1 MIQNSTHQVRK
12 LSVALA
18 AFCLSLLSSG
28 VEASLV
34 RSKKADPRE
43 AYAVSALPDGA
54 SIIKNK
60 HTSWLKRVAQQVEGK
75 VTDETGQGLP
85 GVTVMV
91 KNANIGAV
99 TDVNGLYKLT
109 IPDGIENPML
119 VFSFVGYIMQEIA
132 VGNQSIIN
140 VKMREDLEQLE
151 EVVVVGYGQQKKA
164 TVTGSVSTIGGK
176 EIIQTPVTNVSN
188 SLAGR
193 LPGLTAVTRS
203 GEPGADGSTIRIR
216 GANTLGNNDA
226 LVVVDGIPGRSL
238 DRIDPN
244 TIESITVLKDASAA
258 IYGAQA
264 ANGVILITTK
274 RGKVGKPVISLNHDQ
289 GWGRPTR
296 LPDMANSA
304 QYAEMLNEIDLY
316 RGRTPRYSDENI
328 QKFGDGSDPWN
339 YPNTDWFAEVLKP
352 WSAQNN
358 TNMQISGGSENLRYL
373 VALGRR
379 FQDGYY
385 KHSATNYSQYDFR
398 SNLDGK
404 LSDHISIG
412 VDLAG
417 RQENRNY
424 PTRGAGSIFWMVM
437 RGKPHMHAY
446 WPDGTPGP
454 DIEYGDNPAVISTDA
469 TGYDREK
476 RYILNSTLK
485 LDIKIPWVEG
495 LSFNSNAGIDKDFR
509 FRKRFET
516 PWYLYNWDGQSRDAE
531 GNPILEKGK
540 KGFSDPRLLQAME
553 DHQNILLNAMINYER
568 NLGVHA
574 LKFLVGTERRS
585 GQGDRFSAYR
595 RYFAS
600 TAIDQ
605 LFAGGDAE
613 KDNFGSAYENARLN
627 YFGRINYNLKEKYLL
642 ELVWRYDGSY
652 IFPESKR
659 YGFFPGVSAGWRI
672 SDEAFMKDN
681 LAFVNDLKL
690 RASWGQTGNDRID
703 EWQYLASYAYGRW
716 DAPSWNQAYRNE
728 PYIFGIDKENK
739 ALYEA
744 RLPNRDVTWEVA
756 NQFNVGLETT
766 VLNGKLSLEADY
778 FNYRRSQILWWRN
791 ASIPTSTGLSLP
803 RENIGKV
810 ANRGYE
816 FNISYN
822 DRAGDFAYQFGVNGS
837 YAKNEILF
845 WDEAP
850 GVPDYQLST
859 GRPMN
864 TSLYYQAIGVFR
876 DEAHVESLPH
886 WDGARPGDVIFQD
899 VNGDGVIDGNDRVR
913 NEYNSLPRFTG
924 GITMNMQYKGFDL
937 SVLFQGAAGAITYIN
952 TPSGE
957 WGNFLT
963 DFYENRWTEENPV
976 SEYPRT
982 FNRDEEYWRNQQN
995 TFWMKKTDYIR
1006 LKNLQFGYS
1015 LPQSLTERV
1024 GVSNLR
1030 IYVGGFN
1037 LLTYSPD
1044 LQDFDPESGDP
1055 NNPNNAGTNG
1065 TSYPLQKV
1073 VNTGISITF

>member
-1 MIQNSTHQVRK
+1 MKRTFTQHAPK
-12 LSVALA
+12 LSFTLA
-18 AFCLSLLSSG
+18 ACCLWLVGGAEILPTNGANAHPLEKSSVRVFFSDVADKYSLPTDY
-28 VEASLV
+28 
-34 RSKKADPRE
+34 RR
-43 AYAVSALPDGA
+43 
-54 SIIKNK
+54 I
-60 HTSWLKRVAQQVEGK
+60 VAQVVEGR
-75 VTDETGQGLP
+75 VTDDAGDGLP
-85 GVTVMV
+85 GVTVKL
-91 KNANIGAV
+91 KNANVGTV
-99 TDVNGLYKLT
+99 TDADGNFRLS
-109 IPDGIENPML
+109 IPDGTQNPVL
-119 VFSFVGYIMQEIA
+119 IFSFVGYAVQEVA
-132 VGNQSIIN
+132 VGNQSTLNI
-140 VKMREDLEQLE
+140 KLSEDLEQLQ
-151 EVVVVGYGQQKKA
+151 EVVVVGYGEQKKA
-164 TVTGSVSTIGGK
+164 TVTGSISSVGGK
-176 EIIQTPVTNVSN
+176 EIVQSPVTNVSN

-193 LPGLTAVTRS
+193 LPGVTAVTRS

-238 DRIDPN
+238 ERIDPN

-274 RGKVGKPVISLNHDQ
+274 RGKTGKPIISLNYDQ
-289 GWGRPTR
+289 GYGRPTR
-296 LPDMANSA
+296 IPDMADAA
-304 QYAEMLNEIDLY
+304 QYAEMLNEIDAY
-316 RGRTPRYSDENI
+316 RGRTPRYTDEEI
-328 QKFGDGSDPWN
+328 QKFADGSDPWN

-358 TNMQISGGSENLRYL
+358 ANMQISGGSEAIRYMI
-373 VALGRR
+373 ALGYK

-385 KHSATNYSQYDFR
+385 KNSATNYSQYDFR

-404 LSDHISIG
+404 LSENISIG

-469 TGYDREK
+469 TGYDRDK
-476 RYILNSTLK
+476 RYVLNSTLK
-485 LDIKIPWVEG
+485 LNVKVPWVEG
-495 LSFNSNAGIDKDFR
+495 LSFNANAGVDKVFR
-509 FRKRFET
+509 FQKRFET
-516 PWYLYNWDGQSRDAE
+516 PWYLYNWDGQTRDAD
-531 GNPILEKGK
+531 GNPVLERGK
-540 KGFSDPRLLQAME
+540 KGFSDPRLMQYME
-553 DHQNILLNAMINYER
+553 DNQNILVNAMVNYER
-568 NLGVHA
+568 NIGIHA

-585 GQGDRFSAYR
+585 GRGDRFSAYR
-595 RYFAS
+595 RFFAS

-627 YFGRINYNLKEKYLL
+627 YFGRINYNLYEKYLL

-672 SDEAFMKDN
+672 SDESFMKDN
-681 LAFVNDLKL
+681 VNFINDMKL

-703 EWQYLASYAYGRW
+703 EWQYMASYAYGRW
-716 DAPSWNQAYRNE
+716 DAPSGNQAYRNE

-744 RLPNRDVTWEVA
+744 RIPNKDVTWEVA

-816 FNISYN
+816 FNITYN
-822 DRAGDFAYQFGVNGS
+822 DKVGSDFTYQFGVNGS

-850 GVPDYQLST
+850 GAPEYQQST
-859 GRPMN
+859 GKPMN
-864 TSLYYQAIGVFR
+864 TGLYYEAIGVFR
-876 DEAHVESLPH
+876 DEAHVESYPH
-886 WDGARPGDVIFQD
+886 WNGARPGDIIFKD
-899 VNGDGVIDGNDRVR
+899 VNEDGVIDANDRVR
-913 NEYNSLPRFTG
+913 SEYNSLPRFTG

-937 SVLFQGAAGAITYIN
+937 SVLFQGATGAIRYVY

-963 DFYENRWTEENPV
+963 DFYENRWTEDNPNA
-976 SEYPRT
+976 EYPRT
-982 FNRDEEYWRNQQN
+982 FNRDEEYWRNQGN
-995 TFWMKKTDYIR
+995 TFWMQDADYVR
-1006 LKNLQFGYS
+1006 LKNFQLGYS
-1015 LPQSLTERV
+1015 IPTNLSERFGMQNFRV
-1024 GVSNLR
+1024 
-1030 IYVGGFN
+1030 YVGGFN
-1037 LLTYSPD
+1037 LLTYSPGVK
-1044 LQDFDPESGDP
+1044 DFDPESD
-1055 NNPNNAGTNG
+1055 NAGGTN
-1065 TSYPLQKV
+1065 YPLQKV
-1073 VNTGISITF
+1073 VNAGVTVTF